1 MSLEK
6 INKYRDIGIEKIL
19 ADKTLSAEFGT
30 FYFQLTGDKICV
42 GCSGKMRQKF
52 TNLMNTN
59 QQKLKT
65 MSNKKF
71 IMVPGKL
78 IDRSMAPTGL
88 SGQYTASNMT
98 DEIAL
103 QLLKSQ
109 KGYIKFFKDFPD
121 NWEKLAAKAK
131 FPVAPSAPAKKP
143 VTNDEVDSKDSTDSA
158 EGSAEG
164 SNGTSNEGS
173 TDDRADAIEAINS
186 TEGKSS
192 TDMNAKEVI
201 ALLER
206 IDQKPIIEQ
215 FTAGEKDLEN
225 KRKTVLKAVKKRLRQ
240 LSE

>member
-6 INKYRDIGIEKIL
+6 INKYRNIGIEKIL

-98 DEIAL
+98 DVIAL

-109 KGYIKFFKDFPD
+109 KGYIKFFKEFPE

-143 VTNDEVDSKDSTDSA
+143 VTNDEVDSTD
-158 EGSAEG
+158 GSDDA
-164 SNGTSNEGS
+164 SNEGS
-173 TDDRADAIEAINS
+173 TNDRADAIEAINS
-186 TEGKSS
+186 VEGKPS
-192 TDMNAKEVI
+192 TEMNAKVVI

-206 IDQKPIIEQ
+206 IDQPLIIEQ

-225 KRKTVLKAVKKRLRQ
+225 KRKTVLKAAKKRLRQ